1 MAEDHKVSPPKPEN
15 LHKSPKASEVALI
28 FQHVWT
34 SDWPIASSDC
44 LIFCD
49 FLFAIPL
56 WSHQLLVAALL
67 SIWSQQLYHT
77 MSDLLEIIICIVC
90 QFILTFNFQSK
101 KFTWLASFISL
112 SSVMLP
118 HFLIWAAPNCK
129 KSNVQKCRSIVFR
142 GGPRQLVFSFLFNNF
157 NRSFPLA
164 KSISNLINL
173 NWYDYDPHYEIRGG
187 EDAVTLC
194 LKISCITCTKLYQR
208 KHLLHKQNVKHLNT
222 IKWMT
227 NIGGNLEKNF
237 PAPAPAVSSFEE
249 MVATADGS

>member
-1 MAEDHKVSPPKPEN
+1 MLHITIELNN
-15 LHKSPKASEVALI
+15 LHMTGKSQKLAQPESLKMIYCPIWIMAKLTSTRGSVVKTVVSWLRIIRSRLRSQRICTSHQIASEVALI

-34 SDWPIASSDC
+34 SDWPIAPSDC

-90 QFILTFNFQSK
+90 QFILTFSFQSK

-118 HFLIWAAPNCK
+118 HFLI
-129 KSNVQKCRSIVFR
+129 
-142 GGPRQLVFSFLFNNF
+142 
-157 NRSFPLA
+157 
-164 KSISNLINL
+164 
-173 NWYDYDPHYEIRGG
+173 
-187 EDAVTLC
+187 
-194 LKISCITCTKLYQR
+194 
-208 KHLLHKQNVKHLNT
+208 
-222 IKWMT
+222 
-227 NIGGNLEKNF
+227 
-237 PAPAPAVSSFEE
+237 
-249 MVATADGS
+249 